1 MRSGFSVAPRA
12 NESSKDTEPNFG
24 EMNKQRK
31 QKICIAKIKNFFYK
45 RTGKKQTR
53 YFRERCTSMTMRL
66 RGDNIANQNRIVLAV
81 AKSNIK

>member
-31 QKICIAKIKNFFYK
+31 QKICIAKIKKFVYK

-53 YFRERCTSMTMRL
+53 YCRERCTSMRL